1 MNTKNILLLVVAFF
15 TMNVMIAQNE
25 IDALRF
31 SRTEWS
37 GTARFIGAGGAFGA
51 VGADFSALSTNPAS
65 IGLFKKT
72 EISITPLNFS
82 ILRSESTYNDE
93 LTPTTKVKN
102 SFSNLGI
109 VFAWDG
115 ATGSKWKKGQFAI
128 GFNQIMNFSN
138 NFAVEGRSNGSS
150 MGQAFAE
157 AGSGFLYDEL
167 PLEQLFAYQ
176 AYIIDP
182 VNNSANNTEYVSPLV
197 GKDLLQKTTVNT
209 TGKINELAF
218 SFGGNYDDKF
228 FAGATLGVPF
238 LTYTETRK
246 YEESDDNNLIDH
258 LTSFYIND
266 KLMVNSTGV
275 NLKIGVLYQ
284 PVSFLRIGAAFHTPT
299 LYSNVHDILE
309 REMVSM
315 GDTTLNVSYTNDYNY
330 QLITPMRVMANVA
343 FLIMK
348 RGFISAD
355 YEYTDYSKSEMGAY
369 GANTYLFK
377 DENKAIRDSYKGT
390 HSIRIGGELYVTK
403 NVLLRGGYS
412 YTSSP
417 YQNNINDASLQTCSF
432 GLGFRGTTFFAD
444 LAYQLK
450 ASQQNYWF
458 FNHEMVNPVN
468 QYFLSHSIVGT
479 IGWKL

>member
-238 LTYTETRK
+238 L
-246 YEESDDNNLIDH
+246 I
-258 LTSFYIND
+258 
-266 KLMVNSTGV
+266 
-275 NLKIGVLYQ
+275 
-284 PVSFLRIGAAFHTPT
+284 
-299 LYSNVHDILE
+299 
-309 REMVSM
+309 
-315 GDTTLNVSYTNDYNY
+315 
-330 QLITPMRVMANVA
+330 
-343 FLIMK
+343 
-348 RGFISAD
+348 
-355 YEYTDYSKSEMGAY
+355 
-369 GANTYLFK
+369 
-377 DENKAIRDSYKGT
+377 
-390 HSIRIGGELYVTK
+390 
-403 NVLLRGGYS
+403 
-412 YTSSP
+412 
-417 YQNNINDASLQTCSF
+417 
-432 GLGFRGTTFFAD
+432 
-444 LAYQLK
+444 
-450 ASQQNYWF
+450 
-458 FNHEMVNPVN
+458 
-468 QYFLSHSIVGT
+468 
-479 IGWKL
+479 

>member
-1 MNTKNILLLVVAFF
+1 MNTKNIILLVVAFF

-25 IDALRF
+25 VDALRF

-72 EISITPLNFS
+72 EISISPLYLS
-82 ILRSESTYNDE
+82 IFHAESDYNDE
-93 LTPTTKVKN
+93 LTPTTSVK
-102 SFSNLGI
+102 STFSNLGI

-138 NFAVEGRSNGSS
+138 KFSLEGRSNGSS

-157 AGSGFLYDEL
+157 AGSGFLYDDL
-167 PLEQLFAYQ
+167 PLDQHFAYQ

-182 VNNSANNTEYVSPLV
+182 VNNSSNNTEYVSPLV
-197 GKDLLQKTTVNT
+197 GKDLLQKTTVYT

-228 FAGATLGVPF
+228 FVGATLGVPF
-238 LTYTETRK
+238 LSYSETRK
-246 YEESDDNNLIDH
+246 YEEYDDNNLVDH
-258 LTSFYIND
+258 LTSFHIND
-266 KLMVNSTGV
+266 KLMVSSTGI

-284 PVSFLRIGAAFHTPT
+284 PVSFLRFGAAFHTPT
-299 LYSNVHDILE
+299 LYSNVHDVLE

-355 YEYTDYSKSEMGAY
+355 YEYTDYSKSEMGAW
-369 GANTYLFK
+369 GSNTYLFK
-377 DENKAIRDSYKGT
+377 DENKAIRDSYRGT
-390 HSIRIGGELYVTK
+390 HTIRLGGEVYVTK
-403 NVLLRGGYS
+403 NVLVRGGYS
-412 YTSSP
+412 FTSSP
-417 YQNNINDASLQTCSF
+417 YKDNINDASLKTGSF

-444 LAYQLK
+444 IAYQLK
-450 ASQQNYWF
+450 VSDQKYWF
-458 FNHEMVNPVN
+458 FNHEMVNAVN
-468 QYFLSHSIVGT
+468 QHFISHSIVGT